1 MTICLLILSRHW
13 KRFDLMINFK
23 HLTIILGHYGCG
35 KTNLSLNIALDLASG
50 GKSVTIA
57 DLDVVNPYFRTGDYK
72 ELLEKHGI
80 KVVAPVFVSTN
91 LDNPSLPAS
100 MDTIFEPGDEYVV
113 VDVGGDDAG
122 AYALGRY
129 SKKINAYPDK
139 DIFYVVNKFRT
150 LTSTPEEC
158 AEILYE
164 IENAARIKATAVVN
178 NSHLQ
183 QLTSADDIVSSLP
196 FAERTANMLNL
207 PLVFTTAEK
216 EIFSE
221 LNLPSLYS
229 VERIVKP
236 PF

>member
-1 MTICLLILSRHW
+1 
-13 KRFDLMINFK
+13 MINFK
-23 HLTIILGHYGCG
+23 HLTIVLGHYGCG
-35 KTNLSLNIALDLASG
+35 KTNLSLNIALDLASR

-72 ELLEKHGI
+72 ELLEKKGI

-100 MDTIFEPGDEYVV
+100 MDRIFEPSDEYVV

-129 SKKINAYPDK
+129 AKKINSYPDK
-139 DIFYVVNKFRT
+139 DIFYVVNKFRS
-150 LTSTPEEC
+150 LTSTPQEC
-158 AEILYE
+158 GEILYE
-164 IENAARIKATAVVN
+164 IESASRIKATSVVN

-183 QLTSADDIVSSLP
+183 QLTTTDDILSSLP
-196 FAERTANMLNL
+196 FAEKTANILNL
-207 PLVFTTAEK
+207 PLAFTTAPK

-221 LNLPSLYS
+221 LNLDSLYS

>member
-1 MTICLLILSRHW
+1 MTIYLLISSRLW
-13 KRFDLMINFK
+13 KRFDLMIDFK
-23 HLTIILGHYGCG
+23 RLTIVLGHYGCG
-35 KTNLSLNIALDLASG
+35 KTNLSLNIALDLAAR
-50 GKSVTIA
+50 GKRVTIA

-72 ELLEKHGI
+72 ELLQAKGI

-100 MDTIFEPGDEYVV
+100 MDSIFENRDDYVV

-129 SKKINAYPDK
+129 AKKINAHPDK
-139 DIFYVVNKFRT
+139 DIFYVVNKFRS
-150 LTSTPEEC
+150 LTSTPFEC

-183 QLTSADDIVSSLP
+183 HLTTKEDILSSMNFARQTADFLK
-196 FAERTANMLNL
+196 L
-207 PLVFTTAEK
+207 PLAFTTAK
-216 EIFSE
+216 SEIFSE
-221 LNLPSLYS
+221 LNSERLYK
-229 VERIVKP
+229 VEQIVKP

>member
-1 MTICLLILSRHW
+1 
-13 KRFDLMINFK
+13 MINFK
-23 HLTIILGHYGCG
+23 HLTIVLGHYGCG
-35 KTNLSLNIALDLASG
+35 KTNLSLNIALDLASR

-72 ELLEKHGI
+72 ELLQEKGI

-100 MDTIFEPGDEYVV
+100 MDTIFENSDDYVV
-113 VDVGGDDAG
+113 VDVGGDDVG

-129 SKKINAYPDK
+129 SKKINAHPDK
-139 DIFYVVNKFRT
+139 DIFYVVNKFRS
-150 LTSTPEEC
+150 LTSTPSEC

-164 IENAARIKATAVVN
+164 IESAARVKATAVVN

-183 QLTSADDIVSSLP
+183 HLTTTEDILSSVD
-196 FAERTANMLNL
+196 FAKETAKILNL
-207 PLVFTTAEK
+207 PLAFTTAKPEV
-216 EIFSE
+216 FSE
-221 LNLPSLYS
+221 LNLDSLYR
-229 VERIVKP
+229 VKQIVKP